1 MRLATRKAINDTS
14 CIDALDDLLC
24 SIRKVSRPEQNQ
36 EEKLVE
42 YNSNRQ
48 EVEKAYQASVFYI
61 PKMTTARMVVDL
73 ATLGVFTSYLYK

>member
-24 SIRKVSRPEQNQ
+24 SIRKVSRPEQLQ
-36 EEKLVE
+36 EEKIVE

-48 EVEKAYQASVFYI
+48 EVEEAYQASVFYI